1 MKMNAYV
8 LQYLN
13 KSTHYNYVVHDYD
26 DLPAQCP
33 LDSCYVNSDKINI
46 ELSINKLDST
56 WWKVR
61 KVKRPAATGNQL
73 AWLELPVLYTDL

>member
-13 KSTHYNYVVHDYD
+13 KSTCSNYVVHGYD
-26 DLPAQCP
+26 ALPAQCP
-33 LDSCYVNSDKINI
+33 LDSCYVNNDKINI

-56 WWKVR
+56 WWKER